1 VGERSVFED
10 ADRAYE
16 RGALSPLAWLQLASV
31 GPSRELPAC
40 RERERRDFV
49 A

>member
-1 VGERSVFED
+1 VGECSVFED
-10 ADRAYE
+10 ADCAYE
-16 RGALSPLAWLQLASV
+16 RGALSLLAWLQRASV
-31 GPSRELPAC
+31 GPSRELTAC